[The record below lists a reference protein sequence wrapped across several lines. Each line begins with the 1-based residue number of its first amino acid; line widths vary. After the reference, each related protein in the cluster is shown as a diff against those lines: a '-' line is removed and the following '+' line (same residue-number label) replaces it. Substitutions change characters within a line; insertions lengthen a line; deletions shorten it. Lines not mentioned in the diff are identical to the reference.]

1 MPHYDSTAD
10 VKKLLAHARG
20 RVAFKSG
27 GKVTKKT
34 TMGEFSKGKR
44 LRPGIRLKGGKSF
57 IEEYRRRLNKKADG
71 GIIDFKHGGQ
81 VYKDTGARGTSRTVI
96 KRKETKKERS
106 ERIISKKTR
115 KEKQAD
121 YIKKHGERPP
131 RRKTLA
137 VTDKYKKIRDSLGF
151 KHGGNITV
159 KNEKD
164 SKKAFQIAIEKGLKN
179 PEDHMYMYTKD
190 GKDFFKH
197 IGTRKYDSF
206 KKGGKAKKIIKTI
219 ASPLTHIK
227 NLMRAEGQGSAE
239 VFRSK
244 KVKGGEVGLDDYKK
258 SRLSKWVKKY
268 GAKGLRPQAKAE
280 GGIISLKKGGK
291 ADKKWIQK
299 ATKGMRKDKPCTGKK
314 FGSATCP
321 PGSKRYNLA
330 KTFKK
335 MARSK
340 HASGDMVRY
349 I

>member
-10 VKKLLAHARG
+10 VKKLLAYARG

-71 GIIDFKHGGQ
+71 GRIGLKQGGAF
-81 VYKDTGARGTSRTVI
+81 GPLRGTTAGGTAKAFRGKAGFKESQALQKKITGKT
-96 KRKETKKERS
+96 KRPPED
-106 ERIISKKTR
+106 
-115 KEKQAD
+115 KEKISSKRAISILKQ
-121 YIKKHGERPP
+121 HG
-131 RRKTLA
+131 
-137 VTDKYKKIRDSLGF
+137 
-151 KHGGNITV
+151 H
-159 KNEKD
+159 
-164 SKKAFQIAIEKGLKN
+164 KA
-179 PEDHMYMYTKD
+179 
-190 GKDFFKH
+190 
-197 IGTRKYDSF
+197 
-206 KKGGKAKKIIKTI
+206 
-219 ASPLTHIK
+219 
-227 NLMRAEGQGSAE
+227 
-239 VFRSK
+239 
-244 KVKGGEVGLDDYKK
+244 KVKGDKIKAAYQQGGGGVFKTKVDTLPKNPTLGRVKDWLGYK
-258 SRLSKWVKKY
+258 
-268 GAKGLRPQAKAE
+268 E

-340 HASGDMVRY
+340 HASGGLVRY